1 MTNESLVEKLSRRF
15 ENNPVFIYFRNNIG
29 ILSAL
34 LIMFVLM
41 SILSEYFLTI
51 DNWFNILRQISLNMM
66 LAAGVMLA
74 IIIGGID
81 LTCGSIVALC
91 GCTSAVLIQNGME
104 SVVLAVLIGC
114 FIGWAVGAANGC
126 IVAYTGMPPFI
137 VTLAMMSICRGAA
150 YLVANG
156 QPVRIPN
163 VRFQS
168 IGTGYIGSIPLPA
181 IYIVFLMVILFLLLN
196 KAKVG
201 RHIYAVGGN
210 IEAARFSGV
219 KTKRVQILVYSLSG
233 LFAGFAGIML
243 AARMAS
249 GQPAVGLA
257 YETDAIA
264 AAVLGGTSMTGGI
277 GTIGGMFIGALV
289 LGVVSNGLNLLHV
302 NSFWQYVAKGGV
314 ILIAVYIDMFRKRKD
329 RV

>member
-1 MTNESLVEKLSRRF
+1 MSNESKIDRMTKRF
-15 ENNPVFIYFRNNIG
+15 ENNSIFIYFRTNIG
-29 ILSAL
+29 ILTAL
-34 LIMFVLM
+34 LLMFVLM
-41 SILSEYFLTI
+41 SIFSEFFLTI

-66 LAAGVMLA
+66 LSAGVMLA

-104 SVVLAVLIGC
+104 SVVLAIIIGC
-114 FIGWAVGAANGC
+114 IVGWIVGAANGC

-156 QPVRIPN
+156 QPIRIPN
-163 VRFQS
+163 ERFQK
-168 IGTGYIGSIPLPA
+168 IGTGYIGPVPLPV
-181 IYIVFLMVILFLLLN
+181 IYIVVLMIILYLLLS
-196 KAKVG
+196 KSKIG
-201 RHIYAVGGN
+201 RHIYAIGGN
-210 IEAARFSGV
+210 IEAARFSGI
-219 KTKRVQILVYSLSG
+219 KTRRVQILVYSLSG

-277 GTIGGMFIGALV
+277 GTAGGMFIGALV
-289 LGVVSNGLNLLHV
+289 LGVLSNGLNLLHV
-302 NSFWQYVAKGGV
+302 NSFWQYVAKGVV
-314 ILIAVYIDMFRKRKD
+314 ILIAVYIDIFRKRKD

>member
-1 MTNESLVEKLSRRF
+1 MPNESRIEKLTARF
-15 ENNPVFIYFRNNIG
+15 ENNPVFIYFRTNIG
-29 ILSAL
+29 ILAAFL
-34 LIMFVLM
+34 LMFVLM
-41 SILSEYFLTI
+41 SVFSEYFLTI

-66 LAAGVMLA
+66 LASGVMLA

-91 GCTSAVLIQNGME
+91 GCTSAVLIQSGMQ
-104 SVVLAVLIGC
+104 SVALAVVIGC
-114 FIGWAVGAANGC
+114 IVGWLVGAANGC

-156 QPVRIPN
+156 QPIRIPN
-163 VRFQS
+163 ERFQA
-168 IGTGYIGSIPLPA
+168 IGTGYIGRVPLPV
-181 IYIVFLMVILFLLLN
+181 IYIVILMILLFLLLN
-196 KAKVG
+196 KSRTG
-201 RHIYAVGGN
+201 RHIYALGGN
-210 IEAARFSGV
+210 IEAARFSGI

-277 GTIGGMFIGALV
+277 GTAGGMFIGALV
-289 LGVVSNGLNLLHV
+289 LGVLSNGLNLLHV
-302 NSFWQYVAKGGV
+302 NSFWQYVAKGVV